1 MKTIRN
7 IIIIFGVFRAVAF
20 GQSTSDVLTINN
32 GLSQN
37 YVFDVIQDTRGFIW
51 LGTKEGL
58 NRYDGYTVVAYRN
71 DPYDTT
77 SLSSN
82 TVTTLYEDQG
92 GTLWIG
98 TSNGGLN
105 RFDASSETFIRHGH
119 SAVDP
124 GTLSHDHILCIY
136 DGSNNSLWI
145 GTQYGLNRLD
155 KQTGT
160 VRRYFSDP
168 GDHRSLSG
176 NTIIDVLEA
185 NDTVWIS
192 TARGLCYLDLSTGI
206 ITRVVDVRFPAI
218 QDRGTTA
225 LFRDVSD
232 RILVGGRNGLYH
244 YTPAGFIPLFTAND
258 SNKYFWIS
266 RIREDHQ
273 RHLWINTASR
283 MVRISRDG
291 GTISTIE
298 ALQQERFTRGLWIDR
313 SGVVWSGTSGLGAF
327 MMRPRQQQ
335 FGKRTGNFLG
345 ELFRR
350 EIGIINEYFNR
361 RGIPYI
367 VDLNFRGGNFF
378 SAVEESTDAVW
389 FLTERGLFKIPKY
402 DQTVTVFPTN
412 PRGAEKD
419 PSWPVNTVY
428 RDRNNDLWIAT
439 VGGIS
444 LFSRRD
450 GSLTYFRL
458 YPGSTPSASMLNFSS
473 YADITAMFLDRNNVM
488 WCGTPELGLIRF
500 DTRTQTVRYFSF
512 DPVNKNSIS
521 SDHVLSVNEDPYT
534 PDSVL
539 WIGTDGGGLNR
550 LNTVTEQFTSLTTKD
565 GLPNNVVYSILTDT
579 SLQLW
584 MSTNNGLIRFDPRT
598 NDIAA
603 YDAQDGLQSNEFNR
617 NEYYKTG
624 DGKFYFGGIYGY
636 NAFYPSQIL
645 KNTIPPIVVITE
657 FRLFNNPVI
666 GGDLS
671 SVLNRSITETDSIV
685 LEYTD
690 NMFSFQFAALDYNAP
705 KKNRYAYQ
713 LAGFNSDWINANTA
727 RIATYT
733 NIDPGTYVFRVKAS
747 NSDGVWN
754 EEGTNIVVTVLPPF
768 WMTWW
773 FRGFL
778 VLIFVST
785 GPTIYYFR
793 VSQLK
798 REQRRQQ
805 EVSRML
811 IESQEAERKRIAQ
824 EMHDSLGQ
832 ELLVIKNRAV
842 MGLKTAGEDSK
853 EKRQLE
859 QISDGATN
867 VLTLVRTLS
876 HGLRPPELDRLGV
889 TETIRSILSNV
900 REASNM
906 TLHAELDVI
915 DGMIKK
921 EDEINLIRIL
931 QEALNNIEK
940 HSGASVIDISIK
952 CEQRHIA
959 FTIKDNGKGFA
970 ADTVKHGI
978 GLAGISER
986 VRILH
991 GAIAITSAPA
1001 EGTMISID
1009 IPMYRTD
1016 G

>member
-1 MKTIRN
+1 VKTIRN
-7 IIIIFGVFRAVAF
+7 IIIIFSLFRAVAF
-20 GQSTSDVLTINN
+20 GQSITDVLTINN

-37 YVFDVIQDTRGFIW
+37 YVFDVIQDIRGFIW

-82 TVTTLYEDQG
+82 TITALYEDQG

-124 GTLSHDHILCIY
+124 GTLSHDHILCMS
-136 DGSNNSLWI
+136 DGSNNTLWI
-145 GTQYGLNRLD
+145 GTQYGLNRLN

-160 VRRYFSDP
+160 VLRYYSDP
-168 GDHRSLSG
+168 DDHHSLSG
-176 NTIIDVLEA
+176 NNIIDVLEA

-192 TARGLCYLDLSTGI
+192 TARGLCYLDLSTGTV
-206 ITRVVDVRFPAI
+206 TRVVDPRFPAI

-258 SNKYFWIS
+258 TNKYFWIS

-313 SGVVWSGTSGLGAF
+313 SGVVWSGTSGLGAI

-361 RGIPYI
+361 RSIPYI

-389 FLTERGLFKIPKY
+389 FLTERGLFKIPKN

-412 PRGAEKD
+412 PRGAETD
-419 PSWPVNTVY
+419 AAWPVNAVY

-444 LFSRRD
+444 KFSRRD

-458 YPGSTPSASMLNFSS
+458 YPGTTPTTSMLNFSS

-500 DTRTQTVRYFSF
+500 DTRSLTVRYFSF
-512 DPVNKNSIS
+512 DPVSKNSIS
-521 SDHVLSVNEDPYT
+521 SDHVLSINEDPYT

-550 LNTVTEQFTSLTTKD
+550 LNTVTEQFTLLTTKD

-645 KNTIPPIVVITE
+645 KNTIPPNIVVTE
-657 FRLFNNPVI
+657 FRLFNTPVT
-666 GGDLS
+666 GSDPS
-671 SVLNRSITETDSIV
+671 SVLKRSITETDSIV

-705 KKNRYAYQ
+705 KKNRYAYR
-713 LAGFNSDWINANTA
+713 LAGFNNEWINANTT

-733 NIDPGTYVFRVKAS
+733 NIDPGTYVFHVKAS

-754 EEGTNIVVTVLPPF
+754 EEGTKIVVTVLPPF

-773 FRGFL
+773 FRGIIIA
-778 VLIFVST
+778 IFVLT
-785 GPTIYYFR
+785 GPGIYYVR
-793 VSQLK
+793 VTQLK
-798 REQRRQQ
+798 REQQRQQ

-876 HGLRPPELDRLGV
+876 HGLRPPELDRLGL
-889 TETIRSILSNV
+889 TETIRSMLANL
-900 REASNM
+900 REISPFHLN
-906 TLHAELDVI
+906 AEIDEI
-915 DGMIKK
+915 DGLVRKD
-921 EDEINLIRIL
+921 DEINIIRIL
-931 QEALNNIEK
+931 QESFSNIEK
-940 HSGASVIDISIK
+940 HSQATAVDITIAREQSIIRLVI
-952 CEQRHIA
+952 R
-959 FTIKDNGKGFA
+959 DNGRGFSPG
-970 ADTVKHGI
+970 TTPHGL

-986 VRILH
+986 VRILQGSLTIDSVVGH
-991 GAIAITSAPA
+991 GT
-1001 EGTMISID
+1001 TCTISIPIND
-1009 IPMYRTD
+1009 NAS
-1016 G
+1016 

>member
-1 MKTIRN
+1 
-7 IIIIFGVFRAVAF
+7 
-20 GQSTSDVLTINN
+20 
-32 GLSQN
+32 
-37 YVFDVIQDTRGFIW
+37 
-51 LGTKEGL
+51 
-58 NRYDGYTVVAYRN
+58 
-71 DPYDTT
+71 
-77 SLSSN
+77 
-82 TVTTLYEDQG
+82 
-92 GTLWIG
+92 
-98 TSNGGLN
+98 
-105 RFDASSETFIRHGH
+105 
-119 SAVDP
+119 
-124 GTLSHDHILCIY
+124 
-136 DGSNNSLWI
+136 
-145 GTQYGLNRLD
+145 
-155 KQTGT
+155 
-160 VRRYFSDP
+160 
-168 GDHRSLSG
+168 
-176 NTIIDVLEA
+176 
-185 NDTVWIS
+185 
-192 TARGLCYLDLSTGI
+192 
-206 ITRVVDVRFPAI
+206 
-218 QDRGTTA
+218 
-225 LFRDVSD
+225 
-232 RILVGGRNGLYH
+232 
-244 YTPAGFIPLFTAND
+244 
-258 SNKYFWIS
+258 
-266 RIREDHQ
+266 
-273 RHLWINTASR
+273 
-283 MVRISRDG
+283 
-291 GTISTIE
+291 
-298 ALQQERFTRGLWIDR
+298 
-313 SGVVWSGTSGLGAF
+313 
-327 MMRPRQQQ
+327 
-335 FGKRTGNFLG
+335 
-345 ELFRR
+345 
-350 EIGIINEYFNR
+350 
-361 RGIPYI
+361 
-367 VDLNFRGGNFF
+367 
-378 SAVEESTDAVW
+378 
-389 FLTERGLFKIPKY
+389 
-402 DQTVTVFPTN
+402 
-412 PRGAEKD
+412 
-419 PSWPVNTVY
+419 
-428 RDRNNDLWIAT
+428 
-439 VGGIS
+439 
-444 LFSRRD
+444 
-450 GSLTYFRL
+450 
-458 YPGSTPSASMLNFSS
+458 
-473 YADITAMFLDRNNVM
+473 
-488 WCGTPELGLIRF
+488 
-500 DTRTQTVRYFSF
+500 
-512 DPVNKNSIS
+512 
-521 SDHVLSVNEDPYT
+521 
-534 PDSVL
+534 VL